1 MERSEK
7 EIAILMSFELYQ
19 SKNNQQY
26 YFRLKAKNGAILL
39 QSESYSD
46 KSSAASGIQSILGQV
61 AQLENFELVRA
72 KNGQRYFILK
82 NEAGETLARSEGYN
96 NTSGYDHGIKAVQQI
111 APTASIKD
119 LTTA

>member
-1 MERSEK
+1 M
-7 EIAILMSFELYQ
+7 AFELFQ

-26 YFRLKAKNGAILL
+26 YFRLSAKNGAILL

-46 KSSAASGIQSILGQV
+46 KSSAANGIQSILQQV
-61 AQLENFELVRA
+61 AQLENFEEAMA

-82 NEAGETLARSEGYN
+82 DEAGEILARSEGYN
-96 NTSGYDHGIKAVQQI
+96 NRSGYDHGIQAVQKI

-119 LTTA
+119 LTIT